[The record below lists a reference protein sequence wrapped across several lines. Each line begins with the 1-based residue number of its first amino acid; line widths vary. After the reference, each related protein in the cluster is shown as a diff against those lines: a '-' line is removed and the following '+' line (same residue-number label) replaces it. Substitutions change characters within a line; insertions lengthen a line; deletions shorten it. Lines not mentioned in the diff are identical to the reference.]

1 MYTLYNTGRLFSFG
15 LFLFVA
21 LFLPQQ
27 LLKAQVEQDTT
38 TFEIGSPED
47 FIPKKYKILGI
58 DVVGAESTNKDFIP
72 STSGLEEGMEIT
84 IPGKEISSAIER
96 LYRTGLYEDV
106 QIRQKQKMGN
116 GIFLEIWVQEQP
128 TLNKFKLKGGKK
140 KHRRD
145 LEEEI
150 KLMEGFAV
158 TEASKK
164 QARKTITNYYKK
176 KGYWETEVDIFRS
189 KYDSTTNKVNLT
201 IQTDPGTRYE
211 VKNIKVH
218 GNENFDD
225 KEIRKKL
232 KPLKLDKWYK
242 IFSKKEFIKEDFE
255 EGKGK
260 LTDFYRE
267 NGYRDFRIKRDSV
280 YLYNHK
286 KNKKGVA
293 VELFLHEGPQY
304 HVRNITWQG
313 NTVYNDERLTQ
324 ALGFR
329 KGEVFNQKKLDR
341 NLNFNQ
347 ESSDVTSLYQNIG
360 YLFFQVQPDIE
371 IVGKD
376 SLDLN
381 FFIFEDEIASINQ
394 VSFEGNT
401 RTHDNVVRRAMR
413 TVPGQTFSR
422 QAIIRT
428 VRELGQLG
436 YFVPEEITPD
446 VNPNRSDKT
455 VDIHYNLDESASTD
469 NFEFSGGFGGQGVGV
484 ILSARLNFNNFSIQN
499 TFNGSSWSPLP
510 TGDGQKLSLGVQLT
524 GRGFQSY
531 SFSFQEP
538 WFRGRPNSFGLSFS
552 YSLLD
557 LNRSNITNKR
567 LQTSISLGKRL
578 KWPDDFFTL
587 RSILQFQKSEVT
599 GQTLFFTGQNTVL
612 SITEELERNSLDN
625 PISPRSGSKLKL
637 SAELGA
643 PLASLEQFYKLR
655 TSYQSHIPVIGDL
668 VFSTSA
674 QYGYMGF
681 LSQSNRNNFNRFFL
695 GGTAIQQRQAF
706 INDNIDL
713 RGYPGGTGLGAIS
726 PRSNGQ
732 AIGGRVFA
740 KYTAEMRYPL
750 INSQQL
756 RMIPYVFYDAG
767 NAYLNLKTFDPFDL
781 KRAVGP
787 GVRLFL
793 PILGMIDIS
802 MGRRLDGLGPNSGVQ
817 SGEFEF
823 LFNIGAPF

>member
-1 MYTLYNTGRLFSFG
+1 MHTLYNISKLFLFG

-27 LLKAQVEQDTT
+27 HLKAQVEQDTT

-84 IPGKEISSAIER
+84 IPGKEISNAIER

-116 GIFLEIWVQEQP
+116 GIFLEIWVLEQP

-145 LEEEI
+145 LEEELN
-150 KLMEGFAV
+150 LMEGFAV
-158 TEASKK
+158 TDASKK
-164 QARKTITNYYKK
+164 QARKTIRNYYKK

-211 VKNIKVH
+211 VKTIKVH

-260 LTDFYRE
+260 VTDFYRK

-293 VELFLHEGPQY
+293 VELFMHEGPQY

-313 NTVYNDERLTQ
+313 NTVYTDGRLTQ
-324 ALGFR
+324 ALGFS
-329 KGEVFNQKKLDR
+329 KGEVFNQEKLDR

-394 VSFEGNT
+394 VSFDGNT
-401 RTHDNVVRRAMR
+401 RTHDNVVRRDMR
-413 TVPGQTFSR
+413 T
-422 QAIIRT
+422 
-428 VRELGQLG
+428 L
-436 YFVPEEITPD
+436 
-446 VNPNRSDKT
+446 
-455 VDIHYNLDESASTD
+455 H
-469 NFEFSGGFGGQGVGV
+469 
-484 ILSARLNFNNFSIQN
+484 
-499 TFNGSSWSPLP
+499 
-510 TGDGQKLSLGVQLT
+510 
-524 GRGFQSY
+524 
-531 SFSFQEP
+531 
-538 WFRGRPNSFGLSFS
+538 
-552 YSLLD
+552 
-557 LNRSNITNKR
+557 
-567 LQTSISLGKRL
+567 
-578 KWPDDFFTL
+578 
-587 RSILQFQKSEVT
+587 
-599 GQTLFFTGQNTVL
+599 
-612 SITEELERNSLDN
+612 
-625 PISPRSGSKLKL
+625 
-637 SAELGA
+637 
-643 PLASLEQFYKLR
+643 
-655 TSYQSHIPVIGDL
+655 
-668 VFSTSA
+668 
-674 QYGYMGF
+674 
-681 LSQSNRNNFNRFFL
+681 
-695 GGTAIQQRQAF
+695 
-706 INDNIDL
+706 
-713 RGYPGGTGLGAIS
+713 
-726 PRSNGQ
+726 
-732 AIGGRVFA
+732 
-740 KYTAEMRYPL
+740 
-750 INSQQL
+750 
-756 RMIPYVFYDAG
+756 
-767 NAYLNLKTFDPFDL
+767 
-781 KRAVGP
+781 
-787 GVRLFL
+787 
-793 PILGMIDIS
+793 
-802 MGRRLDGLGPNSGVQ
+802 
-817 SGEFEF
+817 
-823 LFNIGAPF
+823 